1 MDYGQKIKLVQ
12 DFIEELKQIKEV
24 LFQIEN
30 EVCLVEKEISDLD
43 AALPSDKD
51 IAKMPSGVE
60 KERILH
66 LIDLNNQA
74 FNMID
79 EILGPPEDE
88 MTGEPEGTKFSPE
101 ARGSGEISIDA
112 ILTNMKPG
120 GKNSA
125 S

>member
-1 MDYGQKIKLVQ
+1 MDYGLKIKLVQ

-51 IAKMPSGVE
+51 IAKMPAGVE
-60 KERILH
+60 KEQLLH
-66 LIDLNNQA
+66 LIDLNEQA
-74 FNMID
+74 FNIVD
-79 EILGPPEDE
+79 EILGPPDDE
-88 MTGEPEGTKFSPE
+88 VTGEPEGTRFSPE
-101 ARGSGEISIDA
+101 ARGTGDISLDA
-112 ILTNMKPG
+112 ILSNMKPG